1 MSFRHLDNLKSGKYG
16 ETGEGG
22 VLVMQEITKDS
33 DTAKVDANVKADA
46 PDDSN
51 VFNGSKIDTPKIN
64 VKRGIEK
71 PCAAEIVLYWRMS
84 LR

>member
-1 MSFRHLDNLKSGKYG
+1 
-16 ETGEGG
+16 
-22 VLVMQEITKDS
+22 MQEITKDS

-64 VKRGIEK
+64 MKRAIGK
-71 PCAAEIVLYWRMS
+71 PFAIAIALYQPVS
-84 LR
+84 LRHMVLFDSQ